1 MQAAARRG
9 PGFLLQAAATFV
21 LMIGGLAG
29 AILKLTT
36 MA

>member
-1 MQAAARRG
+1 VQAS
-9 PGFLLQAAATFV
+9 ATFV

-36 MA
+36 AG